1 METFKIE
8 VKETLSKLIEIEA
21 NSVDEAIA
29 LEENLYNS
37 EEIVLSANEHQCTD
51 IDLSNLEIM
60 GNNVEFSN
68 FVLRKAEK
76 MISNLSI
83 EELSKIGFG
92 NYSQAF
98 GQFKINP
105 IA

>member
-8 VKETLSKLIEIEA
+8 VKETLSKLIEVEA

-29 LEENLYNS
+29 LVENLYNS
-37 EEIVLSANEHQCTD
+37 EKIVLSANEHQCTD

-68 FVLRKAEK
+68 FVLRKVEK
-76 MISNLSI
+76 MMSNLSI

-98 GQFKINP
+98 DQFKINP